1 MYKVNVDQLNTPDSV
16 LGLSVNNDDYSVMH
30 PTITENGERMYF
42 ASDMPGG
49 YGGMDLYYCEIY
61 GLYKQFFLSDTTAT
75 KELIRLSRPVNLVW

>member
-49 YGGMDLYYCEIY
+49 LVVWIY
-61 GLYKQFFLSDTTAT
+61 IIVKYMVYINSF
-75 KELIRLSRPVNLVW
+75 